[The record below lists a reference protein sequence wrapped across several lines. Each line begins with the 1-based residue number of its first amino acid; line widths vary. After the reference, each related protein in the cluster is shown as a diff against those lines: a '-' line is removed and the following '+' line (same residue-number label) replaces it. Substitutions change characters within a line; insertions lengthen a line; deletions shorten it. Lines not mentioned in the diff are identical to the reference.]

1 MLSRTGKGG
10 YEDLLARR
18 PDLAAVDAASRAEG
32 KSEREIVADVVR
44 AIQQGRL

>member
-18 PDLAAVDAASRAEG
+18 SDLVEVDAASRAEG
-32 KSEREIVADVVR
+32 KSEQEVVADVVR
-44 AIQQGRL
+44 AIQKGRC